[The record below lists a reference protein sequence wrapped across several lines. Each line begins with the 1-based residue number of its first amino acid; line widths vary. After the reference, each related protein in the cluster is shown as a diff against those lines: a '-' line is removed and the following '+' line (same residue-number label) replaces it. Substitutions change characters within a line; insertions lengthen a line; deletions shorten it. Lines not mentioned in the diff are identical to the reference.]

1 MREREP
7 KRGKGRREKGNGR
20 RETKKGNGRGVGS
33 RRRKNGKGNKGR
45 GSKGRGGKGRANGM
59 EGKEKGGESGTA
71 SQNLLHILT
80 EPLDLNKHR
89 IIDTFAE
96 LAKCN
101 YSCVSNFVHPWRFHN
116 NIHLGGTDEYKMAAQ
131 CNAC

>member
-1 MREREP
+1 MEKETREGEAREGEGGEGQTEWRER
-7 KRGKGRREKGNGR
+7 KRGER
-20 RETKKGNGRGVGS
+20 
-33 RRRKNGKGNKGR
+33 
-45 GSKGRGGKGRANGM
+45 
-59 EGKEKGGESGTA
+59 GTA

-101 YSCVSNFVHPWRFHN
+101 YFYVSNFVHPWRFHN